1 MTPRLDTTDLL
12 GPTAAA
18 KEAGVSIVTLWRW
31 TKAGKLPTVTIDGH
45 TFVRRQDLARLRRSP
60 RGRPSKRP

>member
-1 MTPRLDTTDLL
+1 MTPRLETTDLL

-31 TKAGKLPTVTIDGH
+31 TRAGKLPVIMVGGH
-45 TFVRRQDLARLRRSP
+45 PFVRRQDLARLRRSP